1 MTVTITVRDRSFLFT
16 EDSGDDRRTFRMNR
30 FGDNDAMQVNPDDD
44 DHGGSEF
51 VVDKVE
57 ARAVFGTFLDDNNEK
72 YLLICR
78 DAELACEIPAE
89 GRFWQITRCDVLAY
103 DSSTVGS
110 LESKTGKLITT
121 IRSFVSSG
129 CFYYSELH
137 SPLLTNSMQRVFD
150 HVSTGDIFNWGKALT
165 FNFCGEQH
173 CPFLTPL
180 MQGYI
185 GQRRLFPLSDNP
197 LLFTLIG
204 RRSSARAGTRFQA
217 RGLDDSG
224 NVANFIES
232 EVLVHYEFSSEL
244 IFSHTQVRGSV
255 PIFWSQSAGGAPELT
270 RRRSMVSPAFLR
282 HARALRHGWG
292 RTAYVD
298 LLSRGRENEAKLSEE
313 LWAQVEA
320 SGTGWYLG
328 FDFHQLLAGADSLTD
343 GLKPLTQRLYPYIA
357 NFGYFDPGNSKRQ
370 TGVIRTNC
378 LDCLDR
384 TNAVQLVL
392 SWEALRQVPSLVD
405 LPSQP
410 PMDFLNV
417 WVEQGDQL
425 SKIYTGSGSVLSRF
439 LRSAGTERVAAFL
452 EQTWRS
458 AERLYDHHFDAGD
471 RQTAIDAL
479 LKAQSYYFQGE
490 TSQVE
495 FWVGTWNLAG
505 KKGWEEDDL
514 KNLLVIRPNT
524 QMVVL
529 GIQEIVA
536 LDLSALLFPGRKKS
550 EIRAGEL
557 EDAVLANLPGQWTAV
572 ESVTLV
578 GLALL
583 VFVRSD
589 LLSQVGE
596 IWSTQ
601 VKAGVGGA
609 AGNKGGVAVGFSL
622 GATPFTFVNLHL
634 DSGTFRAEERA
645 AQLSSILREVLKPQL
660 PGISCLLGDFNFRVP
675 NIDPETFSDY
685 LESGRT
691 LELLSLDE
699 FKSGHS
705 PSILREAF
713 NEGEITFPPTY
724 KFEPGT
730 VNYCPDRTP
739 AWCDRIFFRGAQLKN
754 YSAVLNVFSSD
765 HKPVTATLH
774 ASAQLRGRE
783 VPLLPNSE
791 EPEWVVLPPVD
802 LLA

>member
-1 MTVTITVRDRSFLFT
+1 
-16 EDSGDDRRTFRMNR
+16 
-30 FGDNDAMQVNPDDD
+30 
-44 DHGGSEF
+44 
-51 VVDKVE
+51 
-57 ARAVFGTFLDDNNEK
+57 
-72 YLLICR
+72 
-78 DAELACEIPAE
+78 
-89 GRFWQITRCDVLAY
+89 
-103 DSSTVGS
+103 
-110 LESKTGKLITT
+110 
-121 IRSFVSSG
+121 
-129 CFYYSELH
+129 
-137 SPLLTNSMQRVFD
+137 
-150 HVSTGDIFNWGKALT
+150 
-165 FNFCGEQH
+165 
-173 CPFLTPL
+173 
-180 MQGYI
+180 
-185 GQRRLFPLSDNP
+185 
-197 LLFTLIG
+197 
-204 RRSSARAGTRFQA
+204 
-217 RGLDDSG
+217 
-224 NVANFIES
+224 
-232 EVLVHYEFSSEL
+232 
-244 IFSHTQVRGSV
+244 
-255 PIFWSQSAGGAPELT
+255 
-270 RRRSMVSPAFLR
+270 MVSPAFLR

-524 QMVVL
+524 QMIVL

-536 LDLSALLFPGRKKS
+536 LDLSA
-550 EIRAGEL
+550 
-557 EDAVLANLPGQWTAV
+557 
-572 ESVTLV
+572 
-578 GLALL
+578 
-583 VFVRSD
+583 
-589 LLSQVGE
+589 
-596 IWSTQ
+596 
-601 VKAGVGGA
+601 
-609 AGNKGGVAVGFSL
+609 
-622 GATPFTFVNLHL
+622 
-634 DSGTFRAEERA
+634 
-645 AQLSSILREVLKPQL
+645 
-660 PGISCLLGDFNFRVP
+660 
-675 NIDPETFSDY
+675 
-685 LESGRT
+685 
-691 LELLSLDE
+691 
-699 FKSGHS
+699 
-705 PSILREAF
+705 
-713 NEGEITFPPTY
+713 
-724 KFEPGT
+724 
-730 VNYCPDRTP
+730 
-739 AWCDRIFFRGAQLKN
+739 
-754 YSAVLNVFSSD
+754 
-765 HKPVTATLH
+765 
-774 ASAQLRGRE
+774 
-783 VPLLPNSE
+783 
-791 EPEWVVLPPVD
+791 
-802 LLA
+802 